1 MRDLELKSE
10 SGRIGYVVL
19 YFLGAPIGLILILW
33 ALLGDNLIGPG

>member
-1 MRDLELKSE
+1 MRDLERKSE